1 MTDKLKF
8 VKQTNRKDVL
18 YNILNNSDIDALEL
32 FNILMT
38 DNYTTNDNT
47 RKGFIFETISIILL
61 VSKCID
67 IDYTNILDGQLQSLK
82 ICKNINCLLD
92 INIVQGGNPS
102 DITIKN
108 KDKIIPI
115 SIKYRNK
122 FLPNMSSVSEI
133 IYFIHIY
140 HFTIYF

>member
-122 FLPNMSSVSEI
+122 FLPMV
-133 IYFIHIY
+133 
-140 HFTIYF
+140 

>member
-102 DITIKN
+102 DITISFYLWYKCRYEYSTN
-108 KDKIIPI
+108 LFI
-115 SIKYRNK
+115 SK
-122 FLPNMSSVSEI
+122 
-133 IYFIHIY
+133 
-140 HFTIYF
+140 